1 MGLKERKARER
12 EARKNQILAA
22 TRELLFE
29 KGLQATSINQIAKR
43 AELGV
48 GTIYFYYQ
56 SKEEIFYSLQEEG
69 LEILFGQ
76 IEAIGKSELSPEEV
90 LRATGMAYLDFSDTH
105 KNYFDIINYFLSTPT
120 VILGEELKARIDHK
134 GARILELIAGYLQIG
149 IDQNHF
155 RPLDAP
161 KTAVLFW
168 GALHGLTQF
177 KKLEDTVLG
186 GEDHR
191 ELFSHAVD
199 ELIEGL
205 KAGDTRG
212 LADGV

>member
-12 EARKNQILAA
+12 DARRNQILAA

-29 KGLQATSINQIAKR
+29 KGLQATSISQIAKR

-56 SKEEIFYSLQEEG
+56 SKEEIFYALQDEG
-69 LEILFGQ
+69 LEILFDQ
-76 IEAIGKSELSPEEV
+76 IEAIGRSGQPPEEV
-90 LRATGMAYLDFSDTH
+90 LRATGMAYLDFSEAH

-120 VILGEELKARIDHK
+120 VILGQELKARIDHN
-134 GARILELIAGYLQIG
+134 GARILELIAGSIQAG
-149 IDQNHF
+149 IEQKYF
-155 RPLDAP
+155 RPQDAG

-186 GEDHR
+186 GQDHR
-191 ELFSHAVD
+191 ELYRHAVD
-199 ELIEGL
+199 ARVEGF
-205 KAGDTRG
+205 KVPVRG
-212 LADGV
+212 VKD